1 MLPLTPRSTSLEATC
16 SGCSLKRRDTLAAV
30 RLYHADKLSTSL
42 KPPLTV
48 RKHTSSKRTLSY
60 QASQAARKVSRAL
73 RESDACHT
81 LEVPGQPL
89 QRCAGCKAVEYCSSK
104 SQKPSL
110 DWKTGHKLACNAMAA
125 AGKK

>member
-1 MLPLTPRSTSLEATC
+1 MSTSRYSPLRAAA
-16 SGCSLKRRDTLAAV
+16 SSRRSPTPGDTLAAV

-42 KPPLTV
+42 KPPVTV

-73 RESDACHT
+73 RECDACHT

-89 QRCAGCKAVEYCSSK
+89 QRCAGCKAVEYCSSQC
-104 SQKPSL
+104 QKPSL
-110 DWKTGHKLACNAMAA
+110 DWKAGHWNWPST
-125 AGKK
+125 